1 MTISIFHPSGIR
13 FQSILSVSA
22 EEIGHRKIDVT
33 SLRTDARFLK
43 MAGWNAK
50 IGCESPQARLF
61 NLHCLLKR
69 GIVLLP
75 GSHPDIIMSETD
87 IIPIIANFQ
96 VTLSAIMF
104 LNFASLTFSP
114 SSRDKRPPPR
124 LLPINAALSV
134 FLGAIVHH
142 LRSLVP
148 LYLISTDLHSLF
160 SGICQLFCGCSFS
173 IATVIL
179 IHIHHPLRP
188 LSSLPVKRWI
198 EFELITFWVLI
209 AVGVFAASVA
219 ILDNQLQLN
228 ESFLTDVTNMSLRRW
243 GLRDMLGYIG

>member
-1 MTISIFHPSGIR
+1 M
-13 FQSILSVSA
+13 
-22 EEIGHRKIDVT
+22 
-33 SLRTDARFLK
+33 SLF
-43 MAGWNAK
+43 
-50 IGCESPQARLF
+50 
-61 NLHCLLKR
+61 
-69 GIVLLP
+69 P

-114 SSRDKRPPPR
+114 SSRDKRPPTR
-124 LLPINAALSV
+124 LLPMNAALSV

-160 SGICQLFCGCSFS
+160 FAICQLFCRCSFA

-179 IHIHHPLRP
+179 IHTHRPLRL
-188 LSSLPVKRWI
+188 LSGLPVKRWI
-198 EFELITFWVLI
+198 EFELIVFWVLI
-209 AVGVFAASVA
+209 TVGVFAASVA
-219 ILDNQLQLN
+219 FLDNQVQFN
-228 ESFLTDVTNMSLRRW
+228 PSFLKEATNISFRRW
-243 GLRDMLGYIG
+243 GL